1 MENFNFNRDFY
12 DACAA
17 LGERDGAK
25 LAFAL
30 LRYGYEGIEPD
41 SLPPA
46 LYAAFTLAKGRVN
59 AMAAGSKGGK
69 RRASSIGKAPSQ
81 VVTQDPSQGG
91 SQGSRQGSR
100 QGSTHVPSQQK
111 EKEIK
116 EDLPNGKSKKTRFTA
131 PSAEAVAGYA
141 ASYLEA
147 KGAGTPASVGFDAE
161 RFVDFYASKGWK
173 IGRSPMKDWQ
183 AAVRSWL
190 RNGRAGTQQ
199 APVPAYVPSDAS
211 DWGGDLG

>member
-1 MENFNFNRDFY
+1 MDNFNFNRDFY

-69 RRASSIGKAPSQ
+69 RRASSGGKGSRQAATQ
-81 VVTQDPSQGG
+81 ACTQDPSQGG
-91 SQGSRQGSR
+91 SQGSNR
-100 QGSTHVPSQQK
+100 VPSQQK

-116 EDLPNGKSKKTRFTA
+116 EDSPNGESKKNRFTA

-161 RFVDFYASKGWK
+161 RFVDFYASRGWK

-183 AAVRSWL
+183 AAVRNWL

-199 APVPAYVPSDAS
+199 TAVPAYVPSDAS
-211 DWGGDLG
+211 GWGGDLG